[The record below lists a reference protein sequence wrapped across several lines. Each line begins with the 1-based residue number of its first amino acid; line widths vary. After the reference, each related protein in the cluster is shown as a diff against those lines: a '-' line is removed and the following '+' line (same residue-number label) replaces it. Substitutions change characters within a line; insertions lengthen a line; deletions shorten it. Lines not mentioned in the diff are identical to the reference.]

1 MWNIF
6 LFSYTVDVT
15 LSSKPNIP
23 FICIF
28 LIHVGRL
35 DILQAAE
42 VMTLNT
48 LWCTDCSSK
57 FSNICLVNFV
67 LFIPLCD
74 TWICYSTVLYILSG
88 WKFVLICI
96 HCIMIIVT
104 EDTLMYGTLHCTFCV
119 GAVPQ
124 FTASMDRNLWCKRVL
139 SLLNKLLYV
148 YILLL
153 LHVANYRDRN
163 VWDTVGLVIHWRS
176 FDPSPTA

>member
-1 MWNIF
+1 MEYISF
-6 LFSYTVDVT
+6 LIYCTVDVT

-35 DILQAAE
+35 DILQASE

-48 LWCTDCSSK
+48 LWCTDCNSK
-57 FSNICLVNFV
+57 FSNICLVIFFG
-67 LFIPLCD
+67 LFLYVTPE
-74 TWICYSTVLYILSG
+74 YVTVLYILSG